1 MPDPHVAEITTS
13 NAPPSTQPGAPEL
26 LKNDSSAGYTQDTH
40 RSLPN
45 SPDAEK
51 MVLASMAHVPHEHI
65 SLAIEHLD
73 PEYFYNPAHSKIFAT
88 LIELY
93 DQGKPVDLVAVQQT
107 LADRNE
113 LDQAGGAALL
123 IEIFTAEPPAAH
135 FDHHMGIIREK
146 ATLRNIISTCTGAIG
161 SAYDAQEDVT
171 GLLDSVESDILT
183 IRDGQNAKESFTTL
197 REEAYKTVE
206 YLDEVS
212 RDKSKALGLPTGF
225 KDFDDMTNGL
235 HGGEMVV
242 IAARP
247 SMGKTAF
254 AMNIIEHAG
263 VENKIPAAV
272 FSLEM
277 SSQQLCQRLISGRS
291 QIDMRTLRG
300 GLFNKSDFPKLTSIA
315 NQLAQSPIF
324 IDDTGALTIME
335 LRHKARR
342 LKKMHD
348 IKLIAVD
355 YLQLVRSNTKR
366 ANDSRQVEVAEVSAG
381 LKSLAKELNIPIV
394 VLAQLNRNP
403 DAREGG
409 KPRISDLRESGSI
422 EQDADVVGLL
432 WRKAYYQDKKDDE
445 EPPEDDNGKAEL
457 LIAKQRNGPTGIVRL
472 TFLPKRMCFVDRAPG
487 DDDDEEGF

>member
-1 MPDPHVAEITTS
+1 MPDPHVAEIK
-13 NAPPSTQPGAPEL
+13 PSSSSPSHASGAPEL
-26 LKNDSSAGYTQDTH
+26 LKNSPSAVYTQDTH

-45 SPDAEK
+45 SPDGEK
-51 MVLASMAHVPHEHI
+51 MVLAAMAHIPHEHI
-65 SLAIEHLD
+65 SLAIERLA
-73 PEYFYNPAHSKIFAT
+73 PEDFYNPAHAKIYET

-93 DQGKPVDLVAVQQT
+93 DQGKPIDLVAVQQT
-107 LADRNE
+107 LSDRNQ

-135 FDHHMGIIREK
+135 FEHHIGIIREK
-146 ATLRNIISTCTGAIG
+146 ATLRNIISTCTHAIG
-161 SAYDAQEDVT
+161 NAYESQDDVT
-171 GLLDSVESDILT
+171 GLLDSVESNILT
-183 IRDGQNAKESFTTL
+183 IRDGQNAKESYTTL

-212 RDKSKALGLPTGF
+212 RDKSKALGLVTGF

-235 HGGEMVV
+235 HGGEMIV

-254 AMNIIEHAG
+254 AMNIVEHVG
-263 VENKIPAAV
+263 IENKIPAAV

-277 SSQQLCQRLISGRS
+277 SGQQLCQRLISGRS

-300 GLFNKSDFPKLTSIA
+300 GLFNKSDFPKLTTIA

-342 LKKMHD
+342 LKKTHD

-432 WRKAYYQDKKDDE
+432 WRKAYYQDKNDDDDDA
-445 EPPEDDNGKAEL
+445 PEDDSGKAEL
-457 LIAKQRNGPTGIVRL
+457 VIAKQRNGPTGVVRL

-487 DDDDEEGF
+487 DDDDEGF